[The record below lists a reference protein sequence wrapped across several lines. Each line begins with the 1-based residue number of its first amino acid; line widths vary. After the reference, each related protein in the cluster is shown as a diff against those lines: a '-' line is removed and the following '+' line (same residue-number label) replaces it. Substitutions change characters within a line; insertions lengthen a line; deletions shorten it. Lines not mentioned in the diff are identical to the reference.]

1 MAALSGTG
9 SRVPPMFPVSWIG
22 ANLLAGAVS
31 GLFFGNW
38 PVGVPSAIGGDRAMG
53 GGLLL
58 AVVLFGP
65 FAATGLA
72 FMSAQWLLL
81 RERTRL
87 SGAWLA
93 IAPLAGLAFMVAQ
106 HLITIW
112 TEWLIGGIAILL
124 AAAVAGWIIGAV
136 QWLLMKDPD
145 FSANWWVAATATGAV
160 AAVLI
165 WYPTLPWAVTHLS
178 AVVAGALAGGLYGI
192 PQAAFFALRNVRR
205 SQRVLTG

>member
-1 MAALSGTG
+1 MAALSRTG
-9 SRVPPMFPVSWIG
+9 NRVPPLFPVSWIG
-22 ANLLAGAVS
+22 ANVVAGAAS

-38 PVGVPSAIGGDRAMG
+38 PIGIPSAIGDDGAIG

-72 FMSAQWLLL
+72 FMSAEWLLL
-81 RERTRL
+81 RERTQM
-87 SGAWLA
+87 SGGWLA
-93 IAPLAGLAFMVAQ
+93 IAPLAGLAFMMAQ

-112 TEWLIGGIAILL
+112 TAWLLGGIAILL

-136 QWLLMKDPD
+136 QWLLMREPH
-145 FSANWWVAATATGAV
+145 FSPNCWVAATTTGAV

-165 WYPTLPWAVTHLS
+165 WYPTLPWAVTHVS

-192 PQAAFFALRNVRR
+192 PQAAFFALRDVRR
-205 SQRVLTG
+205 PQPVLTG